1 MSKKEKI
8 ANLKV
13 LDDYDD
19 ELPPE
24 INLID
29 IEKETQKE
37 DEDAAKKKWREDY
50 FINNPKYRNSPIP
63 EDLLPEYKR
72 RTPTPTFD
80 MIKEDL
86 EQKEASLK
94 MEVSERP
101 KKMMKKGGHHPF
113 IVPLILLS
121 GKYSMKKNDKNR
133 KTRKRKVKNMLKKI
147 KKNNKSRFAKI
158 KGKTTRKVRKNRK
171 LSTRKRRK

>member
-113 IVPLILLS
+113 IVPLILLFFS
-121 GKYSMKKNDKNR
+121 LTIYSLTSSFLRSLLCQSHIDNCFGHSMQYA
-133 KTRKRKVKNMLKKI
+133 LKK
-147 KKNNKSRFAKI
+147 F
-158 KGKTTRKVRKNRK
+158 
-171 LSTRKRRK
+171 LSFFISSLQN